1 MLCIFLVTWCLWSIC
16 RYQSFKT
23 SATEFYIYETL
34 NNSSTSASQSITLLP
49 NQRRLLPSNRSCTD
63 QSCSTFLATS
73 DSLAFQHCTKFASK
87 FGHID
92 KGKCVFMNG
101 TGRQPIALTSFP
113 GSGNTWV
120 RGLLQQVTGF
130 CTGSLSCD
138 PDLRRHG
145 FVGESI
151 TSGSVLVVKT
161 HKPSFYATKSG
172 KSSNIFQQAVYI
184 IRNPFDAIIAERN
197 LQLSNG
203 YSPRHVNS
211 AGSKNFGELI
221 NYICIYDY

>member
-1 MLCIFLVTWCLWSIC
+1 MLCGKQIIKKMLCLLLVTWCFWTIYH
-16 RYQSFKT
+16 YQSFKT
-23 SATEFYIYETL
+23 SATL
-34 NNSSTSASQSITLLP
+34 NDSSTSAFQSMTLLP
-49 NQRRLLPSNRSCTD
+49 STRSCTD
-63 QSCSTFLATS
+63 QSCSNFLATS
-73 DSLAFQHCTKFASK
+73 DSIAFQNCTKVASK
-87 FGHID
+87 FRPID
-92 KGKCVFMNG
+92 QGKCVFMNG

-172 KSSNIFQQAVYI
+172 NSSNIFQQAVYI

-197 LQLSNG
+197 LQLSNDSSSR
-203 YSPRHVNS
+203 YLNS
-211 AGSKNFGELI
+211 AGSKDFGELI
-221 NYICIYDY
+221 NYIWYMNYYY

>member
-1 MLCIFLVTWCLWSIC
+1 MKSKLCFVVLCIFLVTCCLWKIYH
-16 RYQSFKT
+16 YQS
-23 SATEFYIYETL
+23 
-34 NNSSTSASQSITLLP
+34 
-49 NQRRLLPSNRSCTD
+49 LPSTRSCTD
-63 QSCSTFLATS
+63 QSCSNFLATS
-73 DSLAFQHCTKFASK
+73 DSIAFQNCTKVASNK
-87 FGHID
+87 FRPID
-92 KGKCVFMNG
+92 QGKCVFMNG

-151 TSGSVLVVKT
+151 TSGFVLVVKT

-172 KSSNIFQQAVYI
+172 NSSNIFQQAVYI

-197 LQLSNG
+197 LQLSNDN
-203 YSPRHVNS
+203 SSRHLNS
-211 AGSKNFGELI
+211 AGSKDFGELI
-221 NYICIYDY
+221 NYIWYMNYYY